1 MRKERVQMTKITKK
15 VLARIWW
22 LGRGTATMM
31 GLAVLLALTVGLA
44 STAMAGTGVGARFDL
59 GKINTVNALTS
70 LVGSVAG
77 PSLKIDNNSAGT
89 GATALRLEVEP
100 GKPPM
105 SVNSTTEVQG
115 LNVDSL
121 DSKNSS
127 DFLQESSDRDDFLPS
142 KSYEVRAEVQGKGG
156 GQFASEFAECDP
168 GDHVLSGG
176 YISADLG
183 DHIATSTPG
192 ADNAS
197 NQHGWFVFYD
207 DFNSAS
213 SFTVMALCADYPPLR

>member
-1 MRKERVQMTKITKK
+1 MMKITKT

-22 LGRGTATMM
+22 LGRGTATVM

-44 STAMAGTGVGARFDL
+44 STALAGTGVGARLDL
-59 GKINTVNALTS
+59 GKANTVNAVTS

-77 PSLKIDNNSAGT
+77 SSLKIDNNSTGT

-121 DSKNSS
+121 DGFNSS
-127 DFLQESSDRDDFLPS
+127 EFLQESTDRDDFLP
-142 KSYEVRAEVQGKGG
+142 AG
-156 GQFASEFAECDP
+156 
-168 GDHVLSGG
+168 
-176 YISADLG
+176 
-183 DHIATSTPG
+183 STP
-192 ADNAS
+192 
-197 NQHGWFVFYD
+197 H
-207 DFNSAS
+207 
-213 SFTVMALCADYPPLR
+213 PPR

>member
-1 MRKERVQMTKITKK
+1 MRKERVQMTKITKT

-105 SVNSTTEVQG
+105 SVNSNTEVQG

-121 DSKNSS
+121 
-127 DFLQESSDRDDFLPS
+127 DFLPS

-192 ADNAS
+192 TDNAS
-197 NQHGWFVFYD
+197 NQQGWFVFYD